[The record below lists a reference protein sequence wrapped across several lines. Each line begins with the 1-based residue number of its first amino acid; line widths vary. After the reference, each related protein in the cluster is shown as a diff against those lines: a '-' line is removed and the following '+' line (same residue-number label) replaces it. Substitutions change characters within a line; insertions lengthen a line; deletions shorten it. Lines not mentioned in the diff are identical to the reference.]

1 MLMLFV
7 CGWTGKVG
15 LGGGGG
21 DLEQMLLEQ
30 KHVQI
35 TVLNL
40 KFGNN
45 VLNFGDTSKIL
56 KLMNFY
62 ILYM

>member
-1 MLMLFV
+1 MWLD
-7 CGWTGKVG
+7 GEGGVG
-15 LGGGGG
+15 GGGGGG

>member
-1 MLMLFV
+1 MA
-7 CGWTGKVG
+7 GQGR
-15 LGGGGG
+15 GGGGG

-30 KHVQI
+30 NHVQI

-45 VLNFGDTSKIL
+45 VLNFGDTSLIL